1 MLSKKL
7 NIQEEKKFFV
17 VVHNGSP
24 IFKITKDIESV
35 VHFLGGLSSSEVEV
49 TVKKKTKKKKTKKEE
64 KNKERIVK
72 AKQLEKA
79 YRKSKAKFYKRSID
93 RVKEIKPNFSE
104 FVHFEKAVD
113 IVERNE
119 TKIKVFMKAQ
129 IEGLKFVGGGTGT
142 FPKVNQL
149 STDGAEQR
157 VLEYLRKQNLETVE
171 LTEQEKT
178 TDLLQNRKYKM
189 LHRKIKNGDANLMEA
204 LYVRECQIAR
214 RGETQK
220 MVEEYIQQL
229 KK

>member
-35 VHFLGGLSSSEVEV
+35 VGFLGGLSSSKVEIE
-49 TVKKKTKKKKTKKEE
+49 VKKKTKKKKTTTSNIEEAKLKKA
-64 KNKERIVK
+64 I
-72 AKQLEKA
+72 QLEKK
-79 YRKSKAKFYKRSID
+79 YKDLKKKFYKAKVMKGIPPSHSD
-93 RVKEIKPNFSE
+93 FQ
-104 FVHFEKAVD
+104 HFLKAVE
-113 IVERNE
+113 IMERNE
-119 TKIKVFMKAQ
+119 IKIKVFMKAQ

-204 LYVRECQIAR
+204 LYVRECQLAR